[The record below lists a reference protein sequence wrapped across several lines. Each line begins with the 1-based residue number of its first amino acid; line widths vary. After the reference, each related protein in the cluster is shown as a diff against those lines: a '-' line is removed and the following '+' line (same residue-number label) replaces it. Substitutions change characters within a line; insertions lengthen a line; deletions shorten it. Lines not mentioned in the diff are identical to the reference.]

1 MQKNPTQHKNDK
13 KKSRSFSLFKPRD
26 RQPNYILSVLCTTV
40 ALLLV
45 VVLVMGMGGFGL
57 VMGVAKAY
65 YDTTPELDVEKIETQ
80 NLTSFIYDCNGDLI
94 TAYRGSENR
103 IWANF
108 DEIPD
113 QLAKAFVAVED
124 ARFYTHNGIDIKRII
139 GAFVSNLQNNST
151 QGGSTITQQLVKNKL
166 LSTEQSYKRKIQ
178 EAYLSVELEKKY
190 SKDQIL
196 EWYLNTIP
204 LGESNYG
211 VKAAAKDYYDKD
223 LSELTLR
230 ECASLAAI
238 TRNPTKYNPRRN
250 YYGAGQPSNTDDRT
264 DYVLKCM
271 YDNNFITKEQYEAA
285 LNDTLNV
292 VEHSTVNDLYDMPS
306 AVETVLDDAV
316 TELLADRGMEDNS
329 DNRKK
334 IRSEIQTG
342 GYHIYSTIDPVAQ
355 KIAEDVLYNWDDYP
369 ELADPSDSYAKSTQA
384 EQPQAA
390 CVIYDYRTGEVRAV
404 VGGRTPQTQ
413 FRVLNRATSAN
424 MPVGSSIKPLAVYGP
439 ALDMGYSPASVSS
452 NLPVPIEGWI
462 SSKGYPSNS
471 SSKKY
476 PGMVTLRTGMRA
488 SLNIVAANTLMDK
501 VGIENSVSYLE
512 KLGIDPDHINADG
525 AGLALGSSG
534 ITVAE
539 MAEAFGTIGN
549 SGVYQKPLTFTR
561 ITDANGNVILDMKL
575 KQAQS
580 QSQAFKPG
588 TAYMLI
594 DMLTDAVNSGTG
606 TAARIK
612 GMTVAGKTGTHSD
625 YKSVF
630 FAGLTPYYSGA
641 VWVGHDEF
649 KSLYR
654 GATGGKEAA
663 PIWQTIMQRLHEAYE
678 LENKPIIDADPSDLG
693 LTKVTLC
700 SLTGKLAT
708 AACEADADYPPTTD
722 WCHADSIPTETCDL
736 HVTVST
742 DTTSG
747 LFATAGCLTNAQDV
761 SYQIV
766 PSSWG
771 CDDMEDEKFLAL
783 FPHGIRGYENAEAFL
798 LALESGLLPQEMYC
812 SMHSGAAYPDYP
824 DDGTSSGGN
833 IFPSYS
839 PTPAPSVPEEDD
851 DGTPR
856 G

>member
-1 MQKNPTQHKNDK
+1 
-13 KKSRSFSLFKPRD
+13 
-26 RQPNYILSVLCTTV
+26 
-40 ALLLV
+40 
-45 VVLVMGMGGFGL
+45 
-57 VMGVAKAY
+57 
-65 YDTTPELDVEKIETQ
+65 
-80 NLTSFIYDCNGDLI
+80 
-94 TAYRGSENR
+94 
-103 IWANF
+103 
-108 DEIPD
+108 
-113 QLAKAFVAVED
+113 
-124 ARFYTHNGIDIKRII
+124 
-139 GAFVSNLQNNST
+139 
-151 QGGSTITQQLVKNKL
+151 
-166 LSTEQSYKRKIQ
+166 
-178 EAYLSVELEKKY
+178 
-190 SKDQIL
+190 
-196 EWYLNTIP
+196 
-204 LGESNYG
+204 
-211 VKAAAKDYYDKD
+211 
-223 LSELTLR
+223 
-230 ECASLAAI
+230 
-238 TRNPTKYNPRRN
+238 
-250 YYGAGQPSNTDDRT
+250 
-264 DYVLKCM
+264 
-271 YDNNFITKEQYEAA
+271 
-285 LNDTLNV
+285 
-292 VEHSTVNDLYDMPS
+292 
-306 AVETVLDDAV
+306 
-316 TELLADRGMEDNS
+316 
-329 DNRKK
+329 
-334 IRSEIQTG
+334 
-342 GYHIYSTIDPVAQ
+342 
-355 KIAEDVLYNWDDYP
+355 
-369 ELADPSDSYAKSTQA
+369 
-384 EQPQAA
+384 
-390 CVIYDYRTGEVRAV
+390 
-404 VGGRTPQTQ
+404 
-413 FRVLNRATSAN
+413 
-424 MPVGSSIKPLAVYGP
+424 
-439 ALDMGYSPASVSS
+439 
-452 NLPVPIEGWI
+452 
-462 SSKGYPSNS
+462 
-471 SSKKY
+471 
-476 PGMVTLRTGMRA
+476 
-488 SLNIVAANTLMDK
+488 
-501 VGIENSVSYLE
+501 
-512 KLGIDPDHINADG
+512 
-525 AGLALGSSG
+525 
-534 ITVAE
+534 

-575 KQAQS
+575 KQVQS

-722 WCHADSIPTETCDL
+722 WCHVDSIPTETCDL

-783 FPHGIRGYENAEAFL
+783 FPHGIRGYENAEAFR

-812 SMHSGAAYPDYP
+812 SLHSGVAYPDYP
-824 DDGTSSGGN
+824 DDTSSGN
-833 IFPSYS
+833 VFPSYS
-839 PTPAPSVPEEDD
+839 PTPSTPEEDD
-851 DGTPR
+851 DTPR

>member
-65 YDTTPELDVEKIETQ
+65 YDTTPELDVEKIEPQ

-94 TAYRGSENR
+94 TAYHGSENR

-292 VEHSTVNDLYDMPS
+292 VEHST
-306 AVETVLDDAV
+306 AQ
-316 TELLADRGMEDNS
+316 
-329 DNRKK
+329 
-334 IRSEIQTG
+334 RSLR
-342 GYHIYSTIDPVAQ
+342 H
-355 KIAEDVLYNWDDYP
+355 
-369 ELADPSDSYAKSTQA
+369 
-384 EQPQAA
+384 
-390 CVIYDYRTGEVRAV
+390 
-404 VGGRTPQTQ
+404 
-413 FRVLNRATSAN
+413 
-424 MPVGSSIKPLAVYGP
+424 
-439 ALDMGYSPASVSS
+439 ALCG
-452 NLPVPIEGWI
+452 
-462 SSKGYPSNS
+462 
-471 SSKKY
+471 
-476 PGMVTLRTGMRA
+476 
-488 SLNIVAANTLMDK
+488 
-501 VGIENSVSYLE
+501 
-512 KLGIDPDHINADG
+512 
-525 AGLALGSSG
+525 
-534 ITVAE
+534 
-539 MAEAFGTIGN
+539 
-549 SGVYQKPLTFTR
+549 
-561 ITDANGNVILDMKL
+561 
-575 KQAQS
+575 
-580 QSQAFKPG
+580 
-588 TAYMLI
+588 
-594 DMLTDAVNSGTG
+594 
-606 TAARIK
+606 
-612 GMTVAGKTGTHSD
+612 
-625 YKSVF
+625 
-630 FAGLTPYYSGA
+630 
-641 VWVGHDEF
+641 
-649 KSLYR
+649 
-654 GATGGKEAA
+654 
-663 PIWQTIMQRLHEAYE
+663 
-678 LENKPIIDADPSDLG
+678 
-693 LTKVTLC
+693 
-700 SLTGKLAT
+700 
-708 AACEADADYPPTTD
+708 
-722 WCHADSIPTETCDL
+722 
-736 HVTVST
+736 
-742 DTTSG
+742 
-747 LFATAGCLTNAQDV
+747 
-761 SYQIV
+761 
-766 PSSWG
+766 
-771 CDDMEDEKFLAL
+771 
-783 FPHGIRGYENAEAFL
+783 
-798 LALESGLLPQEMYC
+798 
-812 SMHSGAAYPDYP
+812 
-824 DDGTSSGGN
+824 
-833 IFPSYS
+833 
-839 PTPAPSVPEEDD
+839 
-851 DGTPR
+851 
-856 G
+856 